1 MDGYFRSDASV
12 RGSVAAWSAIEPYG
26 CMKNNKN
33 NKNKKNINKKRKIE
47 ETCGWEALG
56 ALAHQP

>member
-1 MDGYFRSDASV
+1 MDGCFRSDASV

-33 NKNKKNINKKRKIE
+33 NKNKKNKKRNIE
-47 ETCGWEALG
+47 ETCGWDVLG